1 MNKVDPL
8 ASYKW
13 IRRLDPP
20 KFKQIQIVRTV
31 RISLLSCHPKLS
43 KLQKHL
49 SLPLLY
55 LKQITCLDYFQLGE
69 SLDQIKM
76 DPTLS

>member
-20 KFKQIQIVRTV
+20 NFKQIQIVCTV
-31 RISLLSCHPKLS
+31 RISLLSCPLKLS
-43 KLQKHL
+43 KLQKLL

-55 LKQITCLDYFQLGE
+55 LKQITGLDYFQLGE